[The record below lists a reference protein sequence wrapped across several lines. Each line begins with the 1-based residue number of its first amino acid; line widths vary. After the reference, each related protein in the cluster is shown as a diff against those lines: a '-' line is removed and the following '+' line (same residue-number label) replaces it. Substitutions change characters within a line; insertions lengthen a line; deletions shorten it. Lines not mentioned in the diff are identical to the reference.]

1 MRIYSDESL
10 SNFRFWS
17 GAVCR
22 AEQLTNE
29 QFDAIE
35 RELEMLYPDGM
46 SDTELNDLFWFDF
59 EWVVGLIGLALNDSG
74 DICDPSE
81 LEGEEEEEDD
91 EDFDDEEDDE

>member
-1 MRIYSDESL
+1 MKIYSEESL

-17 GAVCR
+17 GAVSR
-22 AEQLTNE
+22 AEQLTDE

-59 EWVVGLIGLALNDSG
+59 EWVVGLIGLALNDAG
-74 DICDPSE
+74 DVCDPDE
-81 LEGEEEEEDD
+81 LEDEEED
-91 EDFDDEEDDE
+91 EEEFDEEEDGE

>member
-35 RELEMLYPDGM
+35 RELEMLYPDRI

-81 LEGEEEEEDD
+81 LEEEEEDEE

>member
-74 DICDPSE
+74 DVCDPSE
-81 LEGEEEEEDD
+81 LEEEEEEEV

>member
-46 SDTELNDLFWFDF
+46 SDCELNDLFWFDF

-74 DICDPSE
+74 DVCDPSE
-81 LEGEEEEEDD
+81 LEEEEEEEV

>member
-1 MRIYSDESL
+1 
-10 SNFRFWS
+10 
-17 GAVCR
+17 
-22 AEQLTNE
+22 
-29 QFDAIE
+29 
-35 RELEMLYPDGM
+35 M

-81 LEGEEEEEDD
+81 LDDEEDEDD

>member
-17 GAVCR
+17 GAVSS
-22 AEQLTNE
+22 AEQLTDE

-81 LEGEEEEEDD
+81 LDEEED
-91 EDFDDEEDDE
+91 FDEEDDEE

>member
-10 SNFRFWS
+10 RNFRFWS

-22 AEQLTNE
+22 AEQLTDE
-29 QFDAIE
+29 QLDAIE
-35 RELEMLYPDGM
+35 RELEMIYPDGM
-46 SDTELNDLFWFDF
+46 SDTELNDLFWFEF

-81 LEGEEEEEDD
+81 LEEEED
-91 EDFDDEEDDE
+91 FDEEDDDE

>member
-22 AEQLTNE
+22 AEKLTNE
-29 QFDAIE
+29 QFDDIE

-81 LEGEEEEEDD
+81 LEEEEEDEE

>member
-81 LEGEEEEEDD
+81 LEEEEEEGE

>member
-1 MRIYSDESL
+1 MRIYCDESL

-29 QFDAIE
+29 QFDAIQ

-46 SDTELNDLFWFDF
+46 SDTELNDLFWFYF
-59 EWVVGLIGLALNDSG
+59 EWIVGLIGLALNDSG
-74 DICDPSE
+74 DVCDPSE
-81 LEGEEEEEDD
+81 LEEE
-91 EDFDDEEDDE
+91 DEEDDFDEENDDE